1 MAANTTCCS
10 CNGLNARCITC
21 ICVKGKKPRVNCHPS
36 KSNKC
41 QNNITHRQMRLV
53 SISSSGSAIVGSS
66 SVLDRSP
73 TCSAS
78 TEIEANLPSSTL
90 QPNVQGIDS
99 QAGNATY
106 MYVDPLMVRAYGE
119 SLVQES
125 QSIDPPPDVWYSRW
139 LTIVQLSGKH
149 YSLPGGPVGRKYVN
163 QLSKELSYFT
173 AGTYSSERF
182 LVYSSVVLQRHRS
195 IRKGSDIRRILERR
209 LGMWSAEDYDTL
221 IQEAVR
227 CDKSLVNRNKFSD
240 SRSHIT
246 SIFTKLML
254 LGKVKAAVR
263 WISEQATEKVLRH
276 DDLIDEMSSG
286 GDISRVPV
294 IDILHRKHPEP
305 SIPPQS
311 ILIECDPLPVFENVE
326 ITGNIIQRV
335 ASMIQGSA
343 GPGGCDSNHWQD
355 ALLRYGAHSTTLRES
370 VACLARTI
378 ANTILPW
385 SETKCLMAS
394 RLVALDKCPDVRPI
408 GIGETLRRLI
418 GKAVVVITRRKYVEV
433 ISYVLE
439 QHLV

>member
-1 MAANTTCCS
+1 
-10 CNGLNARCITC
+10 
-21 ICVKGKKPRVNCHPS
+21 
-36 KSNKC
+36 
-41 QNNITHRQMRLV
+41 
-53 SISSSGSAIVGSS
+53 
-66 SVLDRSP
+66 
-73 TCSAS
+73 
-78 TEIEANLPSSTL
+78 
-90 QPNVQGIDS
+90 
-99 QAGNATY
+99 
-106 MYVDPLMVRAYGE
+106 
-119 SLVQES
+119 
-125 QSIDPPPDVWYSRW
+125 
-139 LTIVQLSGKH
+139 
-149 YSLPGGPVGRKYVN
+149 
-163 QLSKELSYFT
+163 
-173 AGTYSSERF
+173 
-182 LVYSSVVLQRHRS
+182 
-195 IRKGSDIRRILERR
+195 
-209 LGMWSAEDYDTL
+209 
-221 IQEAVR
+221 
-227 CDKSLVNRNKFSD
+227 
-240 SRSHIT
+240 
-246 SIFTKLML
+246 
-254 LGKVKAAVR
+254 
-263 WISEQATEKVLRH
+263 
-276 DDLIDEMSSG
+276 MSSG
-286 GDISRVPV
+286 GDISRVLV
-294 IDILHRKHPEP
+294 IDILHRKHPES